1 MKPKPLARFA
11 LGFFVSVLMTQML
24 PDSSASSVPSG
35 GAGWNEIHGGAELQS
50 IAQTYETPTPQAS
63 GAEHTAST
71 SGSSPTVGYSE
82 GPPPEP
88 EFLYIDNV
96 CGMVPGDIGGRD
108 AIFDDNVSGCL
119 LGFRPDQAP
128 EQRDGRGPRGPQPP
142 GPGRIIDRVIE
153 LVAAPELE
161 IAPSEIGLTGLET
174 YVWIDEPRPVGVT
187 AAAGGTTVEA
197 RAYPTQYL
205 WDWGRQRHAHLRPG
219 PGLERVLA
227 GDHRARLRDHRS
239 LRAQRRGRVGGAVA
253 HQRWWMA
260 GARVVLARRP
270 RRLPGAPGPIT
281 PHPQRR
287 LRPGRDGH
295 AATRRSRTAS
305 ELAKGCGP
313 CGPCGPLLPFTARSA
328 PGAPACDG
336 KSAAGSRPISELR
349 GVRSLGPPKA
359 ISAKY
364 WQDQV
369 DQVDQV
375 DQPVLG
381 HPISLVN
388 FSGGMHVAGTAC
400 HGHDAGGVVARP
412 RIERTF
418 RVPFGLVP

>member
-1 MKPKPLARFA
+1 MKPKPLARFT

-50 IAQTYETPTPQAS
+50 LAQTYETPTPQAS

-71 SGSSPTVGYSE
+71 SGSGPTVGYSE

-88 EFLYIDNV
+88 EFLYIDNL

-108 AIFDDNVSGCL
+108 AIFDGNVSGCL

-205 WDWGRQRHAHLRPG
+205 WDWGDGNDTLTSGSGRAWSEYSPGTIEHVYETIGRYELSVEVVWEAQWRINGGGWRALGLFSLQDGVDYPVRQ
-219 PGLERVLA
+219 VQS
-227 GDHRARLRDHRS
+227 RLTRS
-239 LRAQRRGRVGGAVA
+239 
-253 HQRWWMA
+253 
-260 GARVVLARRP
+260 
-270 RRLPGAPGPIT
+270 
-281 PHPQRR
+281 
-287 LRPGRDGH
+287 D
-295 AATRRSRTAS
+295 
-305 ELAKGCGP
+305 
-313 CGPCGPLLPFTARSA
+313 
-328 PGAPACDG
+328 D
-336 KSAAGSRPISELR
+336 
-349 GVRSLGPPKA
+349 
-359 ISAKY
+359 
-364 WQDQV
+364 
-369 DQVDQV
+369 
-375 DQPVLG
+375 
-381 HPISLVN
+381 
-388 FSGGMHVAGTAC
+388 
-400 HGHDAGGVVARP
+400 
-412 RIERTF
+412 
-418 RVPFGLVP
+418 